1 MRSRSSSQHCFSQR
15 TLWLFTLGVIGCLG
29 VALSAVV
36 PQAHAQLSPLD
47 KLDFRL
53 KAATRQSAAASTT
66 SRASRGLSAEALPSG
81 AMIDNRIHISVRLH
95 TADPAALRQLE
106 TAGLHIT
113 GHFGGLVSG
122 LIDSAR
128 LPALAA
134 LPIVSTISPVFPPI
148 RHTFTETTRPQARA
162 SATGPVIGQGVQAL
176 RADVVHDMGIIGAQV
191 KVGVMSNSFAF
202 FSTQGNTR
210 PFPLVNLP
218 PANIPLINEEGI
230 PQLGGTDSQLSG
242 DLPLQID
249 FLKEAVPFL
258 QGAPSCTVPP
268 VVGPN
273 ECVVNPA
280 TGTATK
286 DLSGLAYDDEGR
298 ALAEVVYDIAPG
310 AQIAYYVG
318 ASSPAAMAQ
327 GILSLADIG
336 SGVIVDDIT
345 YPGEPLYQD
354 GEISQAIE
362 QVAETRDVV
371 YVAATGNSGALSF
384 EGQFVPTPEQPQ
396 LHNWDL
402 ILTAN
407 ATQQGSLSPY
417 LAITLAPNAYLTPLL
432 YWENPFSGT
441 LGPGATTDYDFYV
454 LAAPKLSDDTIV
466 VEGTNRQGVPGKPAG
481 DPVEVGN
488 LITNSA
494 QLRQLLVEAG
504 FLASAEEQPI
514 TLYLVLKHVAGP
526 PVNWKFIFQN
536 NPRLN
541 VNIQGH
547 VNTHNPMQFGHQ
559 MAKSA
564 LSVGAVNYLEVS
576 TNGKAFDNPDVI
588 DPTYYSS
595 FGGNARILYT
605 PNGEPLTVPER
616 RFKPDIVSV
625 DGVNTSFFEGSGG
638 DYPFDEDT
646 LPNFLGTSCASPH
659 AAGVIAL
666 MRQYNPFLSAK
677 RIRNL
682 ARSLATD
689 IGPPGVDPFTGA
701 GLLFADTAVKGVR
714 SRSAK

>member
-1 MRSRSSSQHCFSQR
+1 MGLQTTGYFS
-15 TLWLFTLGVIGCLG
+15 
-29 VALSAVV
+29 
-36 PQAHAQLSPLD
+36 
-47 KLDFRL
+47 
-53 KAATRQSAAASTT
+53 
-66 SRASRGLSAEALPSG
+66 GLA
-81 AMIDNRIHISVRLH
+81 
-95 TADPAALRQLE
+95 
-106 TAGLHIT
+106 
-113 GHFGGLVSG
+113 SG
-122 LIDSAR
+122 LIDPAR

-134 LPIVSTISPVFPPI
+134 LPIVSTIAPVFPPL
-148 RHTFTETTRPQARA
+148 RHTFVGTTQATARS

-176 RADVVHDMGIIGAQV
+176 HADLVHDMGVTGARV

-202 FSTQGNTR
+202 FSAQGNTR

-218 PANIPLINEEGI
+218 PENIPPVNEKGI
-230 PQLGGTDSQLSG
+230 PQLGGTDSQLSE
-242 DLPLQID
+242 DLPPRID
-249 FLKEAVPFL
+249 FLKEADPYL
-258 QGAPSCTVPP
+258 QVVSSCTDPP
-268 VVGPN
+268 VVSPN

-280 TGTATK
+280 TGKATK

-327 GILSLADIG
+327 GILRLAEIG
-336 SGVIVDDIT
+336 SRVIVDDIT
-345 YPGEPLYQD
+345 FPGEPLYQD

-362 QVAETRDVV
+362 QVAGRRDVV

-384 EGQFVPTPEQPQ
+384 AGQFLPTPEQPQ

-417 LAITLAPNAYLTPLL
+417 LAITLAPNAYMTPLL
-432 YWENPFSGT
+432 YWENPFSGA
-441 LGPGATTDYDFYV
+441 LGPGATTDYDFYL
-454 LAAPKLSDDTIV
+454 LAAPNLSEDTIV
-466 VEGTNRQGVPGKPAG
+466 AEGINRQGVPGSPAG

-488 LITNSA
+488 PIANNA
-494 QLRQLLVEAG
+494 QLRQLLADAG
-504 FLASAEEQPI
+504 FLTSAEEQPI

-526 PVNWKFIFQN
+526 AVNWKFIFQN

-547 VNTHNPMQFGHQ
+547 VSTRNPMQFGHQ
-559 MAKSA
+559 MAKYA
-564 LSVGAVNYLEVS
+564 LSVGAVNYLEVES
-576 TNGKAFDNPDVI
+576 NGKAFDNPDAI

-595 FGGNARILYT
+595 FGGNIRILYT
-605 PNGEPLTVPER
+605 PNGESLAVPEL

-638 DYPFDEDT
+638 DYPFDEDD

-666 MRQYNPFLSAK
+666 MRQTNPFLSAEQ
-677 RIRNL
+677 IRTL

-689 IGPPGVDPFTGA
+689 IGLPGVDPLTGS
-701 GLLFADTAVKGVR
+701 GLLFADTAVKGAR
-714 SRSAK
+714 RPFAQ